1 MQEPTEK
8 QPLLR
13 TAYLQCTK
21 WMAIETDNKIH
32 FCGRNMHSCSKAFPP
47 WPQCLQRVE
56 GSPPTIINL
65 TTWVTEAP
73 NNKQYCCCSSLKRV
87 GPLPPLR
94 SRSSPPLVHTTDNQK
109 RRVERPGS
117 EADNLCTFSCGIAW
131 ELLVNVCTR
140 KWTQQLWKRKERD
153 VRNDLCSPLN
163 YIMYSQPWS
172 WAAVHVPLIERWQY
186 LWFPS
191 SFGTHPECSSAFQ
204 SRRPLESLWG
214 FTFTH
219 SHLTELDM
227 LTRFVKRDHFEMHV
241 LQMCIFLQWYRL
253 SKCGCLLEEVL
264 LQQWCEN
271 EAFGWRLVFVL
282 WIIAEIC
289 NFVVRFANPVDDDII
304 SHQRYTFSAHT

>member
-1 MQEPTEK
+1 M
-8 QPLLR
+8 
-13 TAYLQCTK
+13 
-21 WMAIETDNKIH
+21 
-32 FCGRNMHSCSKAFPP
+32 
-47 WPQCLQRVE
+47 
-56 GSPPTIINL
+56 
-65 TTWVTEAP
+65 
-73 NNKQYCCCSSLKRV
+73 
-87 GPLPPLR
+87 
-94 SRSSPPLVHTTDNQK
+94 
-109 RRVERPGS
+109 ERPGS

-271 EAFGWRLVFVL
+271 ESIWGTTSESYGMEFMEVFRIGNAHISAIIHSTNTNLQPALESLCHSWGYVTL
-282 WIIAEIC
+282 WS
-289 NFVVRFANPVDDDII
+289 VFANPVDIN
-304 SHQRYTFSAHT
+304 SHHRYTFSAHT